1 MVKVNFEK
9 MLPLRSQGF
18 VVGVMLSLAVV
29 IVGYGLVKNIK
40 SSQQQVSAEQVGSSP
55 ESGVKSRMA
64 ELYDALVAK
73 NYGSDTDVSGLTGNL
88 GTDWGAKW
96 NRIKTAALKPGAGG
110 SGAAPVASG
119 VKRVQRGRY
128 DGINRITYSN
138 TDCSE
143 HSMAEISVQPFN
155 LEKSVLITNVGTGMD
170 GTYSYNREN
179 TVFTAELRS
188 NNKIF
193 AIGGSYSVS
202 DQKTCYVP
210 SFAWQIIEY
219 Y

>member
-1 MVKVNFEK
+1 M
-9 MLPLRSQGF
+9 
-18 VVGVMLSLAVV
+18 
-29 IVGYGLVKNIK
+29 
-40 SSQQQVSAEQVGSSP
+40 
-55 ESGVKSRMA
+55 
-64 ELYDALVAK
+64 
-73 NYGSDTDVSGLTGNL
+73 
-88 GTDWGAKW
+88 
-96 NRIKTAALKPGAGG
+96 
-110 SGAAPVASG
+110 ASG

-128 DGINRITYSN
+128 NGTIRITYSDR
-138 TDCSE
+138 DCSE
-143 HSMAEISVQPFN
+143 HSMTEISVQPFN

-170 GTYSYNREN
+170 GHYYYDGKN